1 MISLHEKS
9 EKWMYTFYLADVLLS
24 ISILEKNK
32 FLQRV
37 KTAHDFWETNAGF
50 LNFTESNE

>member
-37 KTAHDFWETNAGF
+37 KQPTISGKPMQD
-50 LNFTESNE
+50 S